1 MSLPLVV
8 RPEAQA
14 DLLAAR
20 DWYEQ
25 QRPGLGDDFSDAAE
39 ELLDRIAATPKLYPA
54 TLKDVRRAKLRRFPY
69 VVYYRMLADCVE
81 VLAVLHGSRNPQIWQ
96 DRV

>member
-1 MSLPLVV
+1 MSLRLVV
-8 RPEAQA
+8 RPEAQG

-20 DWYEQ
+20 AWYDQ

-69 VVYYRMLADCVE
+69 IVYYRMLADCVE
-81 VLAVLHGSRNPQIWQ
+81 VIAIVHGSRNSQTWQ